1 MASSPP
7 PDQPQPSS
15 STAPPAPPEQRTL
28 LAAPVA
34 GPPAAH
40 HVPIWL
46 HRLSLF
52 TFVLFCVVVG
62 MALVVMPWTPQWTE
76 NGLLAPW
83 PALRGFLRQDFVRGI
98 VSGLGLLD
106 LWFGIWEAIHYREPA

>member
-1 MASSPP
+1 MALSPP
-7 PDQPQPSS
+7 PDQPTQPSS
-15 STAPPAPPEQRTL
+15 STAPPQEQHTL
-28 LAAPVA
+28 LAAPAA
-34 GPPAAH
+34 GPAASH

-62 MALVVMPWTPQWTE
+62 MALVVLPWTPQWME

-83 PALRGFLRQDFVRGI
+83 PGLRDFLRQDFVRGI

-106 LWFGIWEAIHYREPA
+106 LWFGIWEALHYREPA

>member
-7 PDQPQPSS
+7 SNRPAQ
-15 STAPPAPPEQRTL
+15 PPAPLPPQ
-28 LAAPVA
+28 APSVLPAPSAPA
-34 GPPAAH
+34 GSGSH

-46 HRLSLF
+46 QRLSLF

-62 MALVVMPWTPQWTE
+62 MTLVVLPWTPQWTQ
-76 NGLLAPW
+76 NSLLAPW
-83 PALRGFLRQDFVRGI
+83 PALRFFLLRGFVRGA

-106 LWFGIWEAIHYREPA
+106 LWFGVWEALHYRETPQP